1 MPEQPLPAPLNGE
14 PCVMVHPADRERAA
28 KVIAEIGLP
37 VIEAAYL
44 PRGCIYKDDPR
55 ARFPIDYRQNIIRLE
70 DL

>member
-1 MPEQPLPAPLNGE
+1 
-14 PCVMVHPADRERAA
+14 MVHPADRERAA